1 LVGVYFM
8 SHQKTCRRFFG
19 CPIARRST
27 VMSPVTKISR
37 VLVGV
42 DFDDASASAL
52 KMAGVL
58 ATAWDADITVF
69 HAATQEMPAYFT
81 AAQIVVLEAEREQG
95 QAVTADQIR
104 LFSEQHVA
112 RAVRVVVG
120 EGPPQDGMLGMAASF
135 DLIVVGTHRRHGARR
150 WWLGSV
156 AEAVVRHSP
165 RPVLVVP
172 AAAVVP
178 DPRRAPTILVA
189 GGDGAADAWVDVLST
204 TFGGNVVRQ
213 ADIHQ
218 CAPDRVQNADVI
230 VLSMP
235 ADVGAHAQFGAIV
248 QVLRECVHPVLF
260 VPSAN
265 GIFERSPS

>member
-1 LVGVYFM
+1 
-8 SHQKTCRRFFG
+8 
-19 CPIARRST
+19 
-27 VMSPVTKISR
+27 MSPVTKISR

-58 ATAWDADITVF
+58 ASAWDAEITVF
-69 HAATQEMPAYFT
+69 HAATQEVPAYFT
-81 AAQIVVLEAEREQG
+81 AAQIDVLEAEREQG
-95 QAVTADQIR
+95 RAGTADELR
-104 LFSEQHVA
+104 LFAEQHVA
-112 RAVRVVVG
+112 RAVRVVVR
-120 EGPPQDGMLGMAASF
+120 EGPPQDAMLGMAPSF

-178 DPRRAPTILVA
+178 DTRRAPTILAA
-189 GGDGAADAWVDVLST
+189 GGDGTAADAWVEVLRT
-204 TFGGNVVRQ
+204 TFGGTVVRQ

-218 CAPDRVQNADVI
+218 CARDRVQNADLI
-230 VLSMP
+230 VLSMQP
-235 ADVGAHAQFGAIV
+235 GGGSHSQVDAIA
-248 QVLRECVHPVLF
+248 QVLKECVHPVLF
-260 VPSAN
+260 VPSAD
-265 GIFERSPS
+265 GIVERSSS

>member
-1 LVGVYFM
+1 MTSVV
-8 SHQKTCRRFFG
+8 
-19 CPIARRST
+19 
-27 VMSPVTKISR
+27 KISR

-52 KMAGVL
+52 KMAGAL
-58 ATAWDADITVF
+58 AAATEAEITVF
-69 HAATQEMPAYFT
+69 HAATQEVPAYFT
-81 AAQIVVLEAEREQG
+81 PAQIDVLEAEREQG
-95 QAVTADQIR
+95 RAGTADQLR
-104 LFSEQHVA
+104 LFAGQHLA

-120 EGPPQDGMLGMAASF
+120 EGPPQEAMLGMAASF

-178 DPRRAPTILVA
+178 DTRRAPTILAA
-189 GGDGAADAWVDVLST
+189 GGDGAAADAWVNVLRIA
-204 TFGGNVVRQ
+204 FGGTVVRE

-218 CAPDRVQNADVI
+218 CAPDRVQNADLI
-230 VLSMP
+230 VLSM
-235 ADVGAHAQFGAIV
+235 ARDVSAHARFGAIV
-248 QVLRECVHPVLF
+248 QVLKECVHPVLF
-260 VPSAN
+260 VPSAD
-265 GIFERSPS
+265 GIFERSSS

>member
-1 LVGVYFM
+1 M
-8 SHQKTCRRFFG
+8 T
-19 CPIARRST
+19 
-27 VMSPVTKISR
+27 PVPTISR

-52 KMAGVL
+52 KMAGAL
-58 ATAWDADITVF
+58 AAAWSADITVF
-69 HAATQEMPAYFT
+69 HAATQEVPAYFT
-81 AAQIVVLEAEREQG
+81 AAQIDVLEAEREQARAG
-95 QAVTADQIR
+95 TADQLR
-104 LFSEQHVA
+104 LFTERHVG
-112 RAVRVVVG
+112 RDVRVVVG
-120 EGPPQDGMLGMAASF
+120 EGPPQDTMLGMAASF

-178 DPRRAPTILVA
+178 DTRRAPTILAV
-189 GGDGAADAWVDVLST
+189 GGDGAAADAWVDVLRT
-204 TFGGNVVRQ
+204 TLGGQVVRQ

-230 VLSMP
+230 VLSMA
-235 ADVGAHAQFGAIV
+235 ADVGAHARFGAIV
-248 QVLRECVHPVLF
+248 QVLKECLHPVLF
-260 VPSAN
+260 VPSAH
-265 GIFERSPS
+265 GTLERSSS